1 MLRRCSLPDRGEYRQ
16 AAGVAA
22 QGLDPRLFTPL
33 WPVKTTRRTKAR
45 TIKADATIGSQPPTF
60 RSDLLKRA
68 KHSGHLCT
76 SRLLAVPNLVPHCG
90 HVTTRASGMHGRIKL
105 QPPTSKEKRPQP
117 STWAVSLS

>member
-76 SRLLAVPNLVPHCG
+76 SRASSRSKFGAALRARHYTGVG
-90 HVTTRASGMHGRIKL
+90 HARKDKVTTAN
-105 QPPTSKEKRPQP
+105 QQ
-117 STWAVSLS
+117 